1 MKILRIGGKN
11 LASLAGEFSVD
22 FEQEPLASSG
32 LFAIS
37 GPTGAGKSTLLDALC
52 LALYDDTPRL
62 LKASGKTPDVGD
74 PISSQDSRTLLRR
87 GTPEGYAE
95 VDFVGGDG
103 APYRARWSVRRSRTR
118 ADGLLQPTA
127 MTLHLLPGLQPI
139 GATKTEVKAEIEK
152 RIGLSF
158 EQFTRAVLLAQNE
171 FATFLKA
178 GDDERGTLLETL
190 TGSNVYS
197 DISIRAH
204 ERAKLEKLALEKLF
218 DRLADQ
224 KPMGSEERANAETQ
238 RNAAD
243 QALVALDERKSGLET
258 QLRWHQQTDK
268 LRDGEQ
274 QALAAWQQ
282 RVNEVEAAAPRRQA
296 LARLDAVQAAR
307 PLDEDIKRIGAETAA
322 TQAAIEAC
330 GREAEQARLTQ
341 QKAAQAMQQAGLQ
354 LAEAEQAQRAAAPQ
368 LDQAKALDA
377 RIEAMLPSYR
387 QTKHAYD
394 TAQTALN
401 QATQAQRGKQEQ
413 QRRLAEA
420 QQAGQLWLQ
429 QHQQWRV
436 LAQDWP
442 RWDVL
447 LVQSSQVN
455 AQAERLGQAQAA
467 VLHNGK
473 RHREEE
479 SEAKTRLQAA
489 ATRLEALEAQ
499 RQQALSAIAQIDADM
514 LHRHREQ
521 LERRRDALAGAEK
534 VWLELSGRQAR
545 KRELNTLDARLQQS
559 RSTAEQLLAQAQQE
573 HAAVMAAFAQAERSL
588 KLAEAACGENV
599 EKLRATLEDET
610 PCPVCGAQEHPYRH
624 SDGALQAMLAG
635 LQGEVH
641 GCRDKL
647 QHNIAAQAV
656 QRNTIQSSLEQLAA
670 NAAEQHSLDKVLDRG
685 FEAWQAATAKLAQ
698 CGLDAG
704 LRENLLRAAGQGA
717 EPDGA
722 PALLALAL
730 DEVADEARA
739 VWFTQQLEAVQAAQR
754 HIAQQEQILH
764 RAAASREQAQRACD
778 QAAAE
783 HTQLQSRLAQVQT
796 VLAELLAEHKALDM
810 QRMEVATQLSGM
822 LDELDAAFSDSEMP
836 NEGWK
841 DEWKAAPA
849 RFHEKRQAESR
860 QWQNQ
865 HGALEERAAAMA
877 TLEVELEALST
888 AQHKAAADAE
898 AVQENFRSA
907 EAALLAAQDQ
917 RATLWNARRVED
929 VERDL
934 QAAIDKAKASQAAQQ
949 EAAQQAAQ
957 SAVRADEALV
967 QAQRRLAAL
976 QDAAQ
981 MAALRLEQWLQDFR
995 QAQAASRDGSSAAPA
1010 VDTQRELLGFDA
1022 DEADDMPDG
1031 EAHDGVRSVEQLR
1044 ALLAHPA
1051 EQILAERQNLQALEQ
1066 AAASAHAVL
1075 QERQAQTARHLED
1088 AGRHGEQTAEA
1099 LQQTLEALAAER
1111 KQAHDQA
1118 TALRIGL
1125 AQDDA
1130 RRHSAQAM
1138 MGDIEKQEESE
1149 RRWARMSELI
1159 GSADGK
1165 KFRNYAQQFTLDVL
1179 LGYANAHLNH
1189 LAPRY
1194 QLERI
1199 NNPSQPSLGLLVRD
1213 QHMGDELR
1221 SVHSLSGGESFLAS
1235 LALALGLASL
1245 SSNRVRVESLFID
1258 EGFGS
1263 LDADTLRV
1271 AMDALDGL
1279 QAMGRKVG
1287 VISHVQEMTDR
1298 IASRIVVQPAAGGRS
1313 MVTVQ

>member
-118 ADGLLQPTA
+118 VEGALQPTA

-139 GATKTEVKAEIEK
+139 GATKTEVKTEIEK

-224 KPMGSEERANAETQ
+224 KPMGSEERANTETQ

-243 QALVALDERKSGLET
+243 QALVVLDERKTGLET

-268 LRDGEQ
+268 LREGEQ

-282 RVNEVEAAAPRRQA
+282 RVNEVEAAAPRHQA
-296 LARLDAVQAAR
+296 LAQLDAVQAAR

-330 GREAEQARLTQ
+330 GREAEQARLAQ

-354 LAEAEQAQRAAAPQ
+354 LTQAEQAQRAAAPQ

-377 RIEAMLPSYR
+377 RIEAMLPAYR
-387 QTKHAYD
+387 QAKHAYD

-401 QATQAQRGKQEQ
+401 QATQAQRGKLEQ

-447 LVQSSQVN
+447 LVQSGQVN

-467 VLHNGK
+467 VLQNGK

-479 SEAKTRLQAA
+479 SEAKSKLQAA
-489 ATRLEALEAQ
+489 TTRLEALEAQ

-534 VWLELSGRQAR
+534 VWLELSGKQAR
-545 KRELNTLDARLQQS
+545 KLELNTLDARLQQS
-559 RSTAEQLLAQAQQE
+559 RDAAEQLLAQAQQE

-610 PCPVCGAQEHPYRH
+610 PCPVCGAHEHPYRH

-670 NAAEQHSLDKVLDRG
+670 NAAEQHTLDKVLDRG

-698 CGLDAG
+698 CELEAG
-704 LRENLLRAAGQGA
+704 LRESLSQAAKQAPGQ
-717 EPDGA
+717 DGA
-722 PALLALAL
+722 PVLLALAL
-730 DEVADEARA
+730 DEVADPARA
-739 VWFTQQLEAVQAAQR
+739 DWFAQQLEALQAAQR

-764 RAAASREQAQRACD
+764 RAAATREQAQRACD
-778 QAAAE
+778 QATAE

-810 QRMEVATQLSGM
+810 QRMEIATQLSGM

-907 EAALLAAQDQ
+907 ETALLAAQDQ

-957 SAVRADEALV
+957 TAVRSDEALV
-967 QAQRRLAAL
+967 QAQRRLATL
-976 QDAAQ
+976 HDAAHL
-981 MAALRLEQWLQDFR
+981 AALRLEQWLQDFR
-995 QAQAASRDGSSAAPA
+995 KAQAASRDGGTA
-1010 VDTQRELLGFDA
+1010 VDDDTQRELLGFDA
-1022 DEADDMPDG
+1022 EAVDENPEG
-1031 EAHDGVRSVEQLR
+1031 EASDTVRSVEQLR

-1051 EQILAERQNLQALEQ
+1051 EQILAERQHLQALEQ

-1075 QERQAQTARHLED
+1075 QERQAQTARHLAD
-1088 AGRHGEQTAEA
+1088 AGQHGEQTAEA
-1099 LQQTLEALAAER
+1099 LQQALEALAAER

-1245 SSNRVRVESLFID
+1245 SSNRVKVESLFID

-1298 IASRIVVQPAAGGRS
+1298 IASRIVVQPAADGRS
-1313 MVTVQ
+1313 VVTVQ